1 MGAILA
7 RPFDSTPSPRLII
20 AGAAMSA
27 VGRYSMIWMAA
38 AGLGVLF
45 AGDRSGFVWFFAAI
59 VAEWAFTNG
68 PVKLLFR
75 RERPDNSD
83 VRALLPDWLHPP
95 RSSSFPSG
103 HSSAAA
109 FATVIFWS
117 WSPIAGVVS
126 GLVALAMGASRII
139 VRAHHRT
146 DVIAGFLWGAILA
159 AASIV
164 VLGERLPG

>member
-1 MGAILA
+1 
-7 RPFDSTPSPRLII
+7 
-20 AGAAMSA
+20 MSA
-27 VGRYSMIWMAA
+27 AGRYSMVWVAT
-38 AGLGVLF
+38 AGLGILF
-45 AGDRSGFVWFFAAI
+45 AGDRTGFVWFLGVI
-59 VAEWAFTNG
+59 VAEWVLTNG

-83 VRALLPDWLHPP
+83 VRTSLPDWLHPP

-117 WSPIAGVVS
+117 WSPAAGVMC
-126 GLVALAMGASRII
+126 GFAALGMGASRVI

-146 DVIAGFLWGAILA
+146 DVVAGFCWGAILA
-159 AASIV
+159 GAALVI
-164 VLGERLPG
+164 LGDRLPG

>member
-1 MGAILA
+1 MRAA
-7 RPFDSTPSPRLII
+7 
-20 AGAAMSA
+20 AAMSA
-27 VGRYSMIWMAA
+27 AGRYSMLWMAA

-45 AGDRSGFVWFFAAI
+45 SSDRVGFLWFEVAI
-59 VAEWAFTNG
+59 VAEWVFTNG

-83 VRALLPDWLHPP
+83 VRAMLPDWLHPP

-117 WSPIAGVVS
+117 WSPVAGIVC
-126 GLVALAMGASRII
+126 GIVALAMGASRVII
-139 VRAHHRT
+139 RAHHRT
-146 DVIAGFLWGAILA
+146 DVLAGFVWGAILA
-159 AASIV
+159 ALALA
-164 VLGERLPG
+164 VLGDRLPT